1 LTRGEI
7 NLSASAVVPSST
19 SATLCS
25 SDKRCGCQRLILV
38 WVFFFVMAS
47 RAGRIL
53 TEDDSAHL
61 LEDLNTGKITVSDL
75 MVRCLQTVL

>member
-1 LTRGEI
+1 VWVSE
-7 NLSASAVVPSST
+7 
-19 SATLCS
+19 
-25 SDKRCGCQRLILV
+25 LILV